1 MTCSSL
7 KPTQWSYPG
16 GGINQIPGEAT
27 LCGDIR
33 VTPFYRRAAP
43 PPLPRTKWTRC
54 VLLPV
59 LIGHAASLTPFYRR
73 AALHHSY
80 RPHVP
85 NTSLES
91 VHPSLESVHPS
102 LESVHPSLESV
113 HPSLESVH
121 SPRTPAGLYL
131 PPPGPPHGRGL
142 TRAARARSA
151 EKVAAAVKGYVD
163 DINADVTKLPS
174 RGPISKYALDDGLK
188 GPPPRPARPPLR
200 STALAGVG
208 AARAHAAASQGC
220 VCGGRLAGIHG
231 RPPPPSY

>member
-33 VTPFYRRAAP
+33 V
-43 PPLPRTKWTRC
+43 
-54 VLLPV
+54 
-59 LIGHAASLTPFYRR
+59 TPFYRR

-231 RPPPPSY
+231 RPPPPLTKWTRRVPHLVLIGHAAPLTPY